1 MKKSII
7 LGGAFGAG
15 LFLFQQGWYFATAT
29 ILFPSLNT
37 PVFQNLQT
45 AIDEK
50 AGPKVP
56 RLGYQP
62 IGQSGLLELATSVL
76 KSRDALKAAGL
87 LKVNVKELGT
97 TRLQICVGSKDPSSG
112 MSGIEK
118 LFLYYREFLQRSALT
133 QTHRARM
140 LIERELGE
148 LGPRLSFLES
158 QVRRAREV
166 SNPLGDALV
175 GVDTQVMEEVWSKRV
190 EGSMTSQAT
199 SDFFRELL
207 QGSSRPLSNKSLSA
221 SLSVR
226 HVQLER
232 TYGDALALRRALLN
246 EYSQMRLLERLDS
259 PEFEILEGPHLNPWM
274 RTWIVLYVFAGGVA
288 GALIQVSIRSLRRKG
303 FAETSKKGPVS

>member
-1 MKKSII
+1 
-7 LGGAFGAG
+7 
-15 LFLFQQGWYFATAT
+15 
-29 ILFPSLNT
+29 
-37 PVFQNLQT
+37 
-45 AIDEK
+45 
-50 AGPKVP
+50 
-56 RLGYQP
+56 
-62 IGQSGLLELATSVL
+62 
-76 KSRDALKAAGL
+76 
-87 LKVNVKELGT
+87 
-97 TRLQICVGSKDPSSG
+97 
-112 MSGIEK
+112 
-118 LFLYYREFLQRSALT
+118 
-133 QTHRARM
+133 
-140 LIERELGE
+140 
-148 LGPRLSFLES
+148 
-158 QVRRAREV
+158 
-166 SNPLGDALV
+166 
-175 GVDTQVMEEVWSKRV
+175 MEEVWSKRV